1 MKHKINLECIE
12 VRLNLI
18 WILIPFFAQFF
29 YGLFYLPTGGADQDA
44 TWIAQVTHYK
54 IYHYFTYHDHPGIT
68 LGLLISLWLSLLTFF
83 GAHIPQH
90 FLNIN
95 CGLSLSALDVLL
107 ITRPLSAIISALNI
121 LCMSVFV
128 KEVFTSRYRLFRILI
143 TASFAIGLIRQS
155 LLVRTENLML
165 LFLLILTLL
174 IVKLLLEKNHFT
186 RIILAFAIGFF
197 FQLTLITKIQ
207 ALTLMP
213 SILVLLLIW
222 ISKKTPQICHVSNI
236 VKGNFLALTVILPL
250 STFLS
255 GFFVWKIWYQDH
267 NAQYLSFDICWLL
280 IFISFGNIISLS
292 SYSLSFLSQTSVLLS
307 FIGGIFSIFFL
318 FSGGEY
324 NQDIFKLLNPLVN
337 SSPYLSNVTQK
348 NILERLSFEVPYSI
362 ELLVALIP
370 VIFASFQFLFKKINF
385 YELYPYV
392 VCSCTLL
399 IPYQI
404 AKARY
409 ENAGFPRYYD
419 AIFFTAITFSLIST
433 FLLNNERKNYSFSK
447 LMLILITLMLIL
459 RLGDAYSHILAFT
472 SCPGS
477 TEYPKCHFIQDWRA
491 LFNYPGGLH
500 FFCHHE

>member
-207 ALTLMP
+207 ALDFEKNT
-213 SILVLLLIW
+213 
-222 ISKKTPQICHVSNI
+222 TN
-236 VKGNFLALTVILPL
+236 L
-250 STFLS
+250 SCL
-255 GFFVWKIWYQDH
+255 
-267 NAQYLSFDICWLL
+267 
-280 IFISFGNIISLS
+280 
-292 SYSLSFLSQTSVLLS
+292 
-307 FIGGIFSIFFL
+307 
-318 FSGGEY
+318 
-324 NQDIFKLLNPLVN
+324 
-337 SSPYLSNVTQK
+337 
-348 NILERLSFEVPYSI
+348 
-362 ELLVALIP
+362 
-370 VIFASFQFLFKKINF
+370 
-385 YELYPYV
+385 
-392 VCSCTLL
+392 
-399 IPYQI
+399 
-404 AKARY
+404 
-409 ENAGFPRYYD
+409 
-419 AIFFTAITFSLIST
+419 
-433 FLLNNERKNYSFSK
+433 
-447 LMLILITLMLIL
+447 
-459 RLGDAYSHILAFT
+459 
-472 SCPGS
+472 
-477 TEYPKCHFIQDWRA
+477 
-491 LFNYPGGLH
+491 
-500 FFCHHE
+500 